1 MNTPDSHCRGRHAGW
16 IRTVATGLLAL
27 AAVMPGRAQSDYG
40 PATTDM
46 QSGQRRD
53 DSMTGGVTQLRSPP
67 PDRRASDGTLQ
78 RGSMTTRRTPPV
90 PGEFELYVRQ
100 LSGQAID
107 RDPPG
112 AAPRKGTD
120 PAITADIGSDGRPLI
135 RRLGAELANIEAD
148 QPTAEFNPLVPPE
161 YIVKPGDELTL
172 TLWGSVD
179 AQLRLPVDQAGR
191 VSVPRVGA
199 VQVSGVR
206 YGDVPE
212 VLRRRVAQVY
222 RNFDLAVSLG
232 QLRGVRVYVT
242 GFVERPGAYT
252 VSSLSTITQAL
263 FAAGGPSAAGSFRA
277 IELRRGGKV
286 ETKLDL
292 YDLLLKGERAND
304 RVVQADDTIHV
315 GPATAQVAMIG
326 SVNQPAI
333 FDLLPGETVADV
345 LRMAGGFNTVA
356 DTTRLSVERLED
368 RRTVRVAQLELPKAQ
383 SDTLKSGDVLRAF
396 SAVSASVPVEQQ
408 NKRVRIEGEVLRP
421 GDYLMPPNSTIEDA
435 ISAAGGLT
443 RNAFVF
449 GTDFR
454 RETVRATQQVNYER
468 ALRDLEVDYTKAA
481 TSQRVAST
489 EEAAAQAARATSTS
503 QLIEKLRGL
512 RPTGR
517 VVLQLAPE
525 ATDLPALVLEDRDTI
540 TIPARPTSI
549 GVFGSVYNS
558 GSYLYDRNRSA
569 GEILALAGGPTTTA
583 DAKSAFVIRANGS
596 VVSGRQQRGWFGGG
610 GIEDVPMQPGDT
622 IFVPDEVNRTTWMQD
637 LKDWSQIIYQLG
649 LGAAA
654 VSAVSK

>member
-1 MNTPDSHCRGRHAGW
+1 MKTAECPSRLGLQVRKIA
-16 IRTVATGLLAL
+16 VALIAL
-27 AAVMPGRAQSDYG
+27 ATVTAGYAQSDYG
-40 PATTDM
+40 QAGSDATAT
-46 QSGQRRD
+46 QRRD
-53 DSMTGGVTQLRSPP
+53 AGTDGSIPTLRSQSAE
-67 PDRRASDGTLQ
+67 RRATDAPRHNLAVP
-78 RGSMTTRRTPPV
+78 RRAPPV

-100 LSGQAID
+100 LAGQSIE
-107 RDPPG
+107 RDGPS
-112 AAPRKGTD
+112 AAQRKLTESESSTEL
-120 PAITADIGSDGRPLI
+120 ASDGRPLI
-135 RRLGAELANIEAD
+135 RRLGAELANIGAD
-148 QPTAEFNPLVPPE
+148 QTSVEFNPLVPPD
-161 YIVKPGDELTL
+161 YIVKPGDELQL

-191 VSVPRVGA
+191 ISVPRVGA

-206 YGDVPE
+206 YADVPD
-212 VLRRRVAQVY
+212 LMRRRVAQVY
-222 RNFDLAVSLG
+222 RNFDLAVSLS

-277 IELRRGGKV
+277 IELRRAGKI
-286 ETKLDL
+286 ETRLDL
-292 YDLLLKGERAND
+292 YDLLLKGERSND

-315 GPATAQVAMIG
+315 GPAVAQVALIG
-326 SVNQPAI
+326 SVNRPAI

-368 RRTVRVAQLELPKAQ
+368 RRTVRVAQLELPR
-383 SDTLKSGDVLRAF
+383 SEPDTLKSGDVLRAF
-396 SAVSASVPVEQQ
+396 STVAASVPVEQQ

-421 GDYLMPPNSTIEDA
+421 GDYLMPPNSTIADA
-435 ISAAGGLT
+435 IATAGGLT

-454 RETVRATQQVNYER
+454 RETVRATQQINYER

-481 TSQRVAST
+481 TSQRVASA
-489 EEAAAQAARATSTS
+489 EEAAAQAARGNSTS
-503 QLIEKLRGL
+503 QLIDKLRGL

-517 VVLQLAPE
+517 VVLQIEPDARE
-525 ATDLPALVLEDRDTI
+525 LPALVLEDRDTI
-540 TIPARPTSI
+540 SIPSKPTSI

-610 GIEDVPMQPGDT
+610 GIENVPTQPGDT